1 MTQEV
6 WNSTKEDAVSD
17 LMLADRGKLTQ
28 NVKKIGNLVTGP
40 ISSSDLA

>member
-28 NVKKIGNLVTGP
+28 NVEKIGKLMTGP
-40 ISSSDLA
+40 ISSSGLA